1 MSAFA
6 SRLRDLTP
14 VFALVACLAAVVAAV
29 ALCRLASET
38 GERACIERAN
48 ARFPA
53 VPVSA
58 FVTKDRTATG
68 PLKLSYIEE
77 RQKAVAGCD

>member
-1 MSAFA
+1 MSPFA
-6 SRLRDLTP
+6 ERLRGLMP
-14 VFALVACLAAVVAAV
+14 LFALVGCLALLVASV
-29 ALCRLASET
+29 ALWRLAAET
-38 GERACIERAN
+38 GERACIERAS
-48 ARFPA
+48 ARFPG

-77 RQKAVAGCD
+77 RQAAVAKCD